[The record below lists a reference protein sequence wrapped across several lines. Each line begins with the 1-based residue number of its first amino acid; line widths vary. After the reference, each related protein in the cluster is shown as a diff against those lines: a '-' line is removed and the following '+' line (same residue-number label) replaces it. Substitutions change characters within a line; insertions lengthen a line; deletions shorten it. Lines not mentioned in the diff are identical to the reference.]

1 MRRPAPSSRP
11 GPRPTSTSTGPN
23 ASRVYDAL
31 LGGSH
36 NFAADREL
44 AAQMIASWPESASI
58 ARANRAF
65 LRRVVRYL
73 VDNGIRQFL
82 DVGSGIP
89 TAGNVHEIAQQRDP
103 DARVVYADVDPVA
116 VAHSRAILAGN
127 PGTAIIHAD
136 LCEPKRILADEAV
149 ERLLDFSQPV
159 AVLVVSVLHF
169 IADDRE
175 PYAAVRTLTAATP
188 PGSYLAL
195 SHASPPRA
203 DNEAA
208 EELAH
213 LYQRRTTTPGVLR
226 SPAEILAFFDGYGL
240 VDPGL
245 VDLPQWRPDGPDND
259 GESYELAVVYAGLG
273 RKR

>member
-1 MRRPAPSSRP
+1 
-11 GPRPTSTSTGPN
+11 
-23 ASRVYDAL
+23 
-31 LGGSH
+31 
-36 NFAADREL
+36 
-44 AAQMIASWPESASI
+44 
-58 ARANRAF
+58 
-65 LRRVVRYL
+65 
-73 VDNGIRQFL
+73 
-82 DVGSGIP
+82 
-89 TAGNVHEIAQQRDP
+89 
-103 DARVVYADVDPVA
+103 RVVYVDVDPVA

-127 PGTAIIHAD
+127 PRTAIIHGD
-136 LCEPKRILADEAV
+136 LCEPKRILADESV

-175 PYAAVRTLTAATP
+175 PFTAVRTLTAATP

-203 DNEAA
+203 DNETAQ
-208 EELAH
+208 ELAN

-226 SPAEILAFFDGYGL
+226 PPAEILAFFDGYEL
-240 VDPGL
+240 VEPGL
-245 VDLPQWRPDGPDND
+245 VDLPQWRPEAPDNE